1 MNLRNPSFPKNL
13 NPRWNDEINKEY
25 WLYFFGLCLILIPLT
40 LFLRTLPPSEISTS
54 EREEYL
60 RVIYRAPEAIVEES
74 LIPEPSAPIE
84 ARIEE
89 STPFRRSGLAERQRM
104 QEESRLSREERK
116 AERLERIRSKGIFTA
131 AGAQLLE
138 YQNDKGSSALAL
150 VGGSLEGL
158 VASSISEISLR
169 PDSETIAELRHEG
182 LIKEEIAEIEPGAGF
197 EIKDIELDLS
207 QSEIRLDGLPK
218 VRGRSSADSS
228 RTETAINSF
237 INFEMERLQS
247 CYLSQQKRDKS
258 LKGNLIV
265 RVVILSDGS
274 LKRVRIKNSRWSNPL
289 LGRRVERALIQ
300 KIELWQLDPST
311 NGEITYD
318 FPLIF
323 Q

>member
-1 MNLRNPSFPKNL
+1 MNHRISSFPRNL

-25 WLYFFGLCLILIPLT
+25 WLYFFGLCLIIIPLT
-40 LFLRTLPPSEISTS
+40 LYLRTLPPSEISTS

-60 RVIYRAPEAIVEES
+60 RVIYRAPEVTADELVT
-74 LIPEPSAPIE
+74 PESAPPATE
-84 ARIEE
+84 SADE
-89 STPFRRSGLAERQRM
+89 STPFRRRGVAERQRM

-158 VASSISEISLR
+158 VAGSISEISLR

-182 LIKEEIAEIEPGAGF
+182 IIKEDIEAIEPGTGF
-197 EIKDIELDLS
+197 EIRDIELDLS
-207 QSEIRLDGLPK
+207 QPEIRLDGLPK
-218 VRGRSSADSS
+218 VRGRVSEDSS
-228 RTETAINSF
+228 RTETAINNF
-237 INFEMERLQS
+237 INFEMDRLQS
-247 CYLSQQKRDKS
+247 CYLAQKKRDKG

-265 RVVILSDGS
+265 RIMILPDGII
-274 LKRVRIKNSRWSNPL
+274 KRVRIKNSRWSNPL

-300 KIELWQLDPST
+300 KIELWKLDPST

-318 FPLIF
+318 FPLVF